1 MTICKFF
8 AILKNVEAMPT
19 STSVFGPLLR
29 KKRIAS
35 GMGVVEFATA
45 CKINPGLLSRVESG
59 KRPPPQMPGLVT
71 FANQLQIPLDSDE
84 FAELMAAADF
94 DRNPALHRMALE
106 MHGGGLWNPFAKREK
121 DEVLVSNLGE
131 LVSKAAEQAIRVE
144 AAAITVHSPSGRA
157 TTYRL
162 DAKKSASK
170 KKERK

>member
-1 MTICKFF
+1 
-8 AILKNVEAMPT
+8 MPN
-19 STSVFGPLLR
+19 STAVFGPLLR
-29 KKRIAS
+29 RKRTAS
-35 GMGVVEFATA
+35 GIGVVEFATA
-45 CKINPGLLSRVESG
+45 CKIDPGLLSRIESG

-71 FANQLQIPLDSDE
+71 FASQLKIPLDSEE
-84 FAELMAAADF
+84 FTEMLAAADH
-94 DRNPALHRMALE
+94 DRNPALHQMALE
-106 MHGGGLWNPFAKREK
+106 MHGGKLWNPFAKREK
-121 DEVLVSNLGE
+121 DEVSCSSLGE